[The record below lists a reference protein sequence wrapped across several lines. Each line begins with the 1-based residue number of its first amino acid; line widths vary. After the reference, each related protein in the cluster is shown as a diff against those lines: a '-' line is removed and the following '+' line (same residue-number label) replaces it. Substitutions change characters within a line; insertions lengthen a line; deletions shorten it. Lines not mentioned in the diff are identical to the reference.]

1 MASWSRFRGTI
12 KVKLMNTR
20 TQAAF
25 WERVGPYDARR
36 NKIALGMWIV
46 LLLSYVMNTM
56 DRQVFSVLATD
67 VRGALGLKVPQVGL
81 AATIFTLGI
90 GLGGIPT
97 GYLMYR
103 VKRNNVACTGIAVF
117 SLATLLT
124 AFSQG
129 FGDLLLYR
137 FASGVG
143 ESMQLTALLAIGA
156 TYFVN
161 HRAIATSS
169 VLFTFGIGAI
179 LGPNIGAA
187 LLKSYGWRM
196 PFIAFGLSAIPILI
210 LIIFVTRSWFT
221 EYSPAKQRDEQAAS
235 QASGAAAQPVDLG
248 ADRMT
253 APEPMMLA
261 LATAFAGLAIYAY
274 LGLYPT
280 FLREQVGFSAGN
292 AGLAVS
298 AYGLGAMVALI
309 GGWMGDRFDYFKVL
323 FGSLVVAGASGY
335 FLFTKIESLGAQIA
349 LSFIFGA
356 SISGM
361 VYGNLSAGIIKSMKR
376 ELAGKASGLFVAS
389 LYLPAA
395 FAGLLMAKLAEA
407 LSWSAAGA
415 IQITG
420 LSLVAGILALFT
432 RRVRKQQMART

>member
-67 VRGALGLKVPQVGL
+67 VRGALGLTVPQVGL

-103 VKRNNVACTGIAVF
+103 VKRNSVACTGIAVF

-124 AFSQG
+124 AVSQG

-196 PFIAFGLSAIPILI
+196 PFIAFGL
-210 LIIFVTRSWFT
+210 
-221 EYSPAKQRDEQAAS
+221 
-235 QASGAAAQPVDLG
+235 
-248 ADRMT
+248 
-253 APEPMMLA
+253 
-261 LATAFAGLAIYAY
+261 
-274 LGLYPT
+274 
-280 FLREQVGFSAGN
+280 
-292 AGLAVS
+292 
-298 AYGLGAMVALI
+298 
-309 GGWMGDRFDYFKVL
+309 
-323 FGSLVVAGASGY
+323 
-335 FLFTKIESLGAQIA
+335 
-349 LSFIFGA
+349 
-356 SISGM
+356 
-361 VYGNLSAGIIKSMKR
+361 
-376 ELAGKASGLFVAS
+376 
-389 LYLPAA
+389 
-395 FAGLLMAKLAEA
+395 
-407 LSWSAAGA
+407 
-415 IQITG
+415 
-420 LSLVAGILALFT
+420 
-432 RRVRKQQMART
+432 